1 MFEKLPLRA
10 WWRRPRGH
18 QSPGESLH
26 PRQAGRLPRRLG
38 PSGLR
43 CKHLAAAEREAAL
56 PGGARGPA
64 SRQPSVAIWSAEQ
77 RAGAAGSRSRRLRRG
92 GRQLR
97 VVFDAVWSLVHFW
110 EGEHTHAS
118 RHTHNSLQPS
128 GCFISKNPQ
137 VPKESNYVFFTPI
150 PTSPH
155 LTLPHPAP
163 PRPTPPRPT
172 PYVSCMKFNCP

>member
-1 MFEKLPLRA
+1 MSQKLPLRA

-26 PRQAGRLPRRLG
+26 PRQAGRLPGRLG

-43 CKHLAAAEREAAL
+43 CKHLASAEREVAL

-64 SRQPSVAIWSAEQ
+64 SRPPSVAIWSAGQ
-77 RAGAAGSRSRRLRRG
+77 RAGAAGSQSRRLLGG
-92 GRQLR
+92 GRQLQ
-97 VVFDAVWSLVHFW
+97 VTFTAAWSLVHFW

-137 VPKESNYVFFTPI
+137 VPKESNYFSFTPI
-150 PTSPH
+150 PTSPR
-155 LTLPHPAP
+155 PAP
-163 PRPTPPRPT
+163 PHPIRVL
-172 PYVSCMKFNCP
+172 YEI